1 MYLPGTHA
9 VVETAAGV
17 QSPASRGAGTI
28 LVVEDEPSVRAFV
41 GMVLKARGYRL
52 LEAGSGREALDLLRV
67 SAEHI
72 DALLTDVIM
81 PEMSGVEVA
90 RRVMAVRP
98 DVAVLYMSGYADEV
112 LRHEHAPAGS
122 VFLQK
127 PFTPEVLLAR
137 VRDVIEPRVH

>member
-1 MYLPGTHA
+1 LH
-9 VVETAAGV
+9 
-17 QSPASRGAGTI
+17 
-28 LVVEDEPSVRAFV
+28 D
-41 GMVLKARGYRL
+41 
-52 LEAGSGREALDLLRV
+52 RESL
-67 SAEHI
+67 
-72 DALLTDVIM
+72 
-81 PEMSGVEVA
+81 EVA

-137 VRDVIEPRVH
+137 LRDVIEPRVH